1 MICRVTQ
8 LTPYTTTLPTWSG
21 LGMVC
26 ATGKVCASPRGRI
39 GLALGLPSGYEP
51 RVKGGLFLVSQG
63 IELDAKHIAK
73 QSCAA
78 GAALGGGEGVA
89 ASVGPTLPRYIPPLT
104 KFSHCPRL

>member
-21 LGMVC
+21 SEMVS
-26 ATGKVCASPRGRI
+26 ATGKVCASPRGLI

-51 RVKGGLFLVSQG
+51 RDKGGLFLVSQG
-63 IELDAKHIAK
+63 IELDVKHLAK
-73 QSCAA
+73 QSRAV
-78 GAALGGGEGVA
+78 GAALGGGAGVA
-89 ASVGPTLPRYIPPLT
+89 VPRGPTSSLFIPPLT

>member
-21 LGMVC
+21 PGMVC
-26 ATGKVCASPRGRI
+26 ATGKVCASPRGLI

-51 RVKGGLFLVSQG
+51 RDKGAQSLVAQG
-63 IELDAKHIAK
+63 IELVDEHLAK
-73 QSCAA
+73 QSRAV

-89 ASVGPTLPRYIPPLT
+89 VPLGPTSSLFISPLT